1 MEYKWK
7 AFSVTSIGSMM
18 AGIDGT
24 TVLLALLPIARD
36 LSASYI
42 AIIWVIIAYLL
53 AMTALVLSLG
63 RISDIYGRKRMYNL
77 GFVVFTVGS
86 ALCGFSPDA
95 NFLIAFRVIQG
106 VGAAMLTANSLAILA
121 EAFPSNERGIA
132 FGSTAI
138 IWGVGSVIGI
148 ILGGL
153 IVAFTTWRVIFWINV
168 PIGIIGTVWAYRV
181 LRESKSPTAQGE
193 SFDLPAAALFTGA
206 VTSLLVGVT
215 WGLLYG
221 WTNASTLVAFALVLP
236 LFTAFVFWE
245 TRVSQQPI
253 VDFGFFR
260 KRTFT
265 FGTVAAM
272 LQSIAIF
279 SVNFLLVF
287 YLEGIYG
294 LSVLTASYLIIPYAA
309 AAAIVGP
316 FGGRLTDRFG
326 ARRVATIGLA
336 LQIVALVAFSQ
347 LATNTPIYVLG
358 VIEAVFGI
366 GGGMFFPAN
375 TSMVMSDAPR
385 GRYGIA
391 SGVLNT
397 LRNTG
402 AVLSFAVSLIAV
414 TAAVPAA
421 IAYALFL
428 GTFKGHL
435 PASVASAYLSGQS
448 LAFLISAGLLV
459 ASLVLIRLT
468 VSRGP
473 RESAPFET
481 AAPSPEAG

>member
-24 TVLLALLPIARD
+24 IVLLALLPIARD

-77 GFVVFTVGS
+77 GFVVFIVGS

-95 NFLIAFRVIQG
+95 NFLIAFRVLQG
-106 VGAAMLTANSLAILA
+106 IGAAMLTANSLAILA
-121 EAFPSNERGIA
+121 EAFPPNERGIA

-153 IVAFTTWRVIFWINV
+153 IVSFTTWRVIFWINV
-168 PIGIIGTVWAYRV
+168 PIGLIGTAWAYRV
-181 LRESKSPTAQGE
+181 LRESKSPTALGE
-193 SFDLPAAALFTGA
+193 SFDLPAAGLFTGA
-206 VTSLLVGVT
+206 ITSLLVGVT

-221 WTNASTLVAFALVLP
+221 WTETSTIVAFLLVLP
-236 LFTAFVFWE
+236 LFAAFVYWE
-245 TRVSQQPI
+245 TRVSTQPI
-253 VDFGFFR
+253 IDFGFFR
-260 KRTFT
+260 TRTFT
-265 FGTVAAM
+265 LGTVAAL
-272 LQSIAIF
+272 LQSVAIF

-287 YLEGIYG
+287 YLEGVYG
-294 LSVLTASYLIIPYAA
+294 LSVLTASYLIVPYAA
-309 AAAIVGP
+309 AVAVVGP

-336 LQIVALVAFSQ
+336 LQIVALVALSQ
-347 LATNTPIYVLG
+347 LTTGTPISLLA
-358 VIEAVFGI
+358 VIEAVFGF

-375 TSMVMSDAPR
+375 TSMVMSHAPQ
-385 GRYGIA
+385 GRFGIA

-397 LRNTG
+397 VRNTG
-402 AVLSFAVSLIAV
+402 AILSFAVSLVAV
-414 TAAVPAA
+414 TAAIPSA

-428 GTFKGHL
+428 GAFQGHL
-435 PASVASAYLSGQS
+435 SHSVAAAYLSGQS

-459 ASLVLIRLT
+459 VSLVLIRLT
-468 VSRGP
+468 GAVGP
-473 RESAPFET
+473 VEPARFEAATSAPET
-481 AAPSPEAG
+481 G